1 MTTTIYSA
9 PRSDPAEIELWRA
22 IPVAIAVDLV
32 RNDGQIDPAI
42 RPLKPPGTQP
52 FLFGRAVTA
61 MCEPPDFG
69 AVLHAAEIV
78 GPGDVLVIAAAGN
91 PDVAMIGEVLSGH
104 LRRRGCVGVVCD
116 GAIRD
121 VAMLAGWSDFSVFTR
136 FVTPRGPTSA
146 NRGTVNQSV
155 IIGGRLV
162 TPGDLI
168 IGDDDGLVAL
178 SPDAVRTRIHEA
190 QAKVTR
196 EADWMRSLSAG
207 RSIAEIFGIDAPK
220 LAS

>member
-1 MTTTIYSA
+1 MTTMIYST

-42 RPLKPPGTQP
+42 RPLKPPGAQP
-52 FLFGRAVTA
+52 RLFGRAVTA

-69 AVLHAAEIV
+69 AVLHAVEIA

-91 PDVAMIGEVLSGH
+91 PDVAMIGEILSGH

-121 VAMLAGWSDFSVFTR
+121 VAELASWPDFSVFTR
-136 FVTPRGPTSA
+136 FVTPRGPASA
-146 NRGTVNQSV
+146 NRGTVNQPV
-155 IIGGRLV
+155 MIGGRLV

-190 QAKVTR
+190 RAKVIR

-207 RSIAEIFGIDAPK
+207 HSIAETFGIDAPK
-220 LAS
+220 PTS